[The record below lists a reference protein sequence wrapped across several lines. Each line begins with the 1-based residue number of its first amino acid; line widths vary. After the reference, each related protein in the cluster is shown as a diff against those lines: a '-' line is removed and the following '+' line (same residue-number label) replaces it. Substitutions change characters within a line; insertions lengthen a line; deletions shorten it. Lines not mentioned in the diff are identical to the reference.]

1 MKLML
6 NILMCNM
13 HFDVSL
19 CSITKLEQHGACKM
33 CEPATSMVLLYM
45 KIKRFVRHFPKE
57 EGNTINLLKHLHV
70 RIKHGIDIK
79 PMLHVQCIETESR
92 KRRLCKFLCY
102 YESSRM
108 ILFYN
113 INQILNIYQ

>member
-1 MKLML
+1 ML

-19 CSITKLEQHGACKM
+19 RSITKLEQHGACKM

-45 KIKRFVRHFPKE
+45 KIKRFVKHFAKE
-57 EGNTINLLKHLHV
+57 KGNTINLLKHLHV

-92 KRRLCKFLCY
+92 KRRLCTFLCY

>member
-1 MKLML
+1 
-6 NILMCNM
+6 M

-45 KIKRFVRHFPKE
+45 NIKRFVKHFAKE
-57 EGNTINLLKHLHV
+57 KGNTINLLKHLHV

-79 PMLHVQCIETESR
+79 PMFHVQCIETESR
-92 KRRLCKFLCY
+92 KGGYANFFV
-102 YESSRM
+102 RM

>member
-1 MKLML
+1 
-6 NILMCNM
+6 M

-45 KIKRFVRHFPKE
+45 KIKRFVKHFAKE
-57 EGNTINLLKHLHV
+57 KGNTINLLKHLHV
-70 RIKHGIDIK
+70 RIKHGIDKK
-79 PMLHVQCIETESR
+79 PMFHVQCIETESR
-92 KRRLCKFLCY
+92 KRRLLCCY